1 MRLLHRKIV
10 SQDQARQERRQELP
24 GEPSLDDLALE
35 HFQEKWNPVFRPKMR
50 QRKML
55 ERFLSPVA
63 NSASLPGFI
72 RLHPAIH
79 RLVKNCLRAKTM
91 DPRLK
96 NPRVTAVV
104 GVGTK
109 LIQPTVIPR
118 ELTFG
123 RHRGLLPHVGHEA
136 FVEIFIDLGEPSP
149 YVEFSVV
156 RFKKYGTA
164 DSSEGLKSTQAV
176 RQIL

>member
-1 MRLLHRKIV
+1 
-10 SQDQARQERRQELP
+10 
-24 GEPSLDDLALE
+24 
-35 HFQEKWNPVFRPKMR
+35 
-50 QRKML
+50 
-55 ERFLSPVA
+55 
-63 NSASLPGFI
+63 LPGFT

-79 RLVKNCLRAKTM
+79 RLVKNCLQAKTM

-104 GVGTK
+104 GAGTK

-123 RHRGLLPHVGHEA
+123 RHRGLPPPVGHEG

-149 YVEFSVV
+149 YVEFRVV
-156 RFKKYGTA
+156 RFKKHATS
-164 DSSEGLKSTQAV
+164 DSSEGLQEHAGRAANSVDKLVSTATSCHPCIQFN
-176 RQIL
+176 